1 MKLMYDKEN
10 RIYLT
15 LIGLFCLGLTVSCIV
30 VGILQGPVVRDSLFE
45 WEKTTAS
52 SLLEQGVDTGTIA
65 EAFHSQVTTAEGEQL
80 ISRIG
85 HTEENISLLFPE
97 ARMAVLQT
105 GAGCLAFGMIM
116 SALLISVSVTFLMKR
131 EKTYERA
138 TKKIER
144 YAEGDFSERLT
155 KGGTG
160 GLDHFYLVSYE
171 ENQFRWAED
180 DLMSGSF
187 TEAVNGNGVL
197 AVYMDSDRKFD
208 PGEQMTLE
216 LPEKTEKVEICGTLS
231 ESMFNVPDG
240 SVVFICSEDM
250 FTKLTGIDGYS
261 VVNVQFTSGVTDRDV
276 EEIRALAGDGVSVE
290 GYRTGNSEVRG
301 AYYSFALF
309 HYGFLAVIALI
320 SIFNIINSI
329 AMSVS
334 ARMNEYGA
342 MRAIGMSTAQMVRMV
357 FPDSSG
363 GCDHRSYDTLSCDGC
378 AGAGKTYS

>member
-1 MKLMYDKEN
+1 
-10 RIYLT
+10 
-15 LIGLFCLGLTVSCIV
+15 
-30 VGILQGPVVRDSLFE
+30 
-45 WEKTTAS
+45 
-52 SLLEQGVDTGTIA
+52 
-65 EAFHSQVTTAEGEQL
+65 
-80 ISRIG
+80 
-85 HTEENISLLFPE
+85 
-97 ARMAVLQT
+97 
-105 GAGCLAFGMIM
+105 
-116 SALLISVSVTFLMKR
+116 
-131 EKTYERA
+131 
-138 TKKIER
+138 
-144 YAEGDFSERLT
+144 
-155 KGGTG
+155 
-160 GLDHFYLVSYE
+160 
-171 ENQFRWAED
+171 
-180 DLMSGSF
+180 
-187 TEAVNGNGVL
+187 
-197 AVYMDSDRKFD
+197 MDSDRKFD

-250 FTKLTGIDGYS
+250 FTKMTGIDGYS
-261 VVNVQFTSGVTDRDV
+261 VVNVQFTSGVTDRDL

-290 GYRTGNSEVRG
+290 DYRTGNSEVRG

-309 HYGFLAVIALI
+309 LYGFLAVIALI
-320 SIFNIINSI
+320 SILNIINSI